1 MHVLLLSAYDAL
13 SHRYWREGVTGA
25 LTDHTFSVHTLPPRY
40 FSWRF
45 RGNPLSWSGVDF
57 SENEPS
63 FDLLL
68 TTSMTDLSAL
78 RGLNPS
84 VRNLP
89 TMLYVHENQ
98 FAYPKRSA
106 LDHELERQ
114 VTSLYS
120 ALSADKLMFNS
131 TFNRN
136 TFMEGVDLLLKRL
149 PDQVPDDVLARIEQK
164 SNVLHVPLQDE
175 CFLPDTSAAQDR
187 LTLVWNHRW
196 ESDKGL
202 DRLLCFVK
210 SLNEVNTP
218 LTFHILGQSGNR
230 TPNELS
236 VVRSLLDEQGRL
248 GEFGFVKDRAKY
260 LALLQSSH
268 VVVSTSE
275 HDFQGLSLLE
285 AMACGCRPLVPD
297 RLAYPEF
304 IDTRFRYQPYDDR
317 VVEALS
323 ATELLR
329 SWIGNLPAGQVPK
342 QLRWQHLGSC
352 YVDAFIDTVQ
362 TSQEQT
368 HVTR

>member
-13 SHRYWREGVTGA
+13 SHRYWREGVAGA

-106 LDHELERQ
+106 PDHELERQ

-120 ALSADKLMFNS
+120 ALSADKVTFNS
-131 TFNRN
+131 TFNKS
-136 TFMEGVDLLLKRL
+136 TFMAGVASLLKRL
-149 PDQVPDDVLARIEQK
+149 PDQVPDDVLARIERK
-164 SNVLHVPLQDE
+164 SDVLHVPLQGE
-175 CFLPDTSAAQDR
+175 CFLPDTSAAQER

-202 DRLLCFVK
+202 DRLLCLVK
-210 SLNEVNTP
+210 SLNEINIP

-230 TPNELS
+230 IPNEIS
-236 VVRSLLDEQGRL
+236 EVRSQLEEQGRL
-248 GEFGFVKDRAKY
+248 GEFGFTKDRSKY

-275 HDFQGLSLLE
+275 HDFQGLSILE

-304 IDTRFRYQPYDDR
+304 IDPGFRYQSHEDHA
-317 VVEALS
+317 VEARS
-323 ATELLR
+323 AITLLK
-329 SWIGNLPAGQVPK
+329 SWIGNLPAGQVPE
-342 QLRWQHLGSC
+342 QLHWQHLGPC
-352 YVDAFIDTVQ
+352 YVDAFIDTRQ
-362 TSQEQT
+362 TAQEQN